1 MPKRLSE
8 NEVLS
13 KKLQCERRLCLGF
26 IRRVLGG
33 FLEGSR
39 HVLGRISARSRR
51 NSATASNE
59 VLRGA
64 KDSPKGAQRKPK
76 GAKRRQKGAQRQ
88 PKEAKR
94 KAKGSPGGGKT
105 APKTIKNRSFFWK
118 AFLTRKWCHRNSD
131 SHAFGSILAPFW
143 EPNSKI
149 FRVIFWLRFLIDF

>member
-1 MPKRLSE
+1 MSKRLSA
-8 NEVLS
+8 NDVLS
-13 KKLQCERRLCLGF
+13 KKSHCERQLCLGF

-51 NSATASNE
+51 NFASAGDE

-88 PKEAKR
+88 PKGAKR
-94 KAKGSPGGGKT
+94 EAKGSPWGGKT

-118 AFLTRKWCHRNSD
+118 AFLTRKWCQHGSD
-131 SHAFGSILAPFW
+131 FDGFWSHFGSQIRGFFVLF
-143 EPNSKI
+143 
-149 FRVIFWLRFLIDF
+149 FGFVF